1 MRNLSIKEKL
11 GIRVSVNVHGVLR
24 DAKTGRITDEFWG
37 HNLVP
42 SVGLASLAARL
53 SGTDNPAT
61 KGTVTYCAVGT
72 NSTAAAAG
80 NTALGTETFRKLVS
94 VRNSSGATARFRT
107 FFNTSEANVTI
118 REIGLFGDD
127 ATVAADSGTLFA
139 RLIVNKTKTSSE
151 TLTLDWDFTFS
162 DT

>member
-1 MRNLSIKEKL
+1 MRNLSIKEKS
-11 GIRVSVNVHGVLR
+11 GIRVAVNVHGILR
-24 DAKTGRITDEFWG
+24 DAKTGRITGEFWG

-42 SVGLASLAARL
+42 TVGLNSLAARI

-72 NSTAAAAG
+72 DSTAAAAG
-80 NTALGTETFRKLVS
+80 NTTLNTESFRKLVS
-94 VRNSSGATARFRT
+94 VRNSTGATAKFRT

-127 ATVAADSGTLFA
+127 ATVAGDSGTLFA